1 MTERTKYTFN
11 KKAVDRIARAVRWVE
26 DFQMDEGDHTPTQ
39 GQNPAFET
47 PLGSPSDNDDGTDA
61 TVTVVTGI
69 ELTAQGLV
77 FKTRDVSSPYIEFT
91 GTTDSVINT
100 TQCEE

>member
-1 MTERTKYTFN
+1 MTDRTRYTFN
-11 KKAVDRIARAVRWVE
+11 KKAVDRIASAVRWVE
-26 DFQMDEGDHTPTQ
+26 DFQMDEGDNTVTT
-39 GQNPAFET
+39 GQNPAFEQ
-47 PLGSPSDNDDGTDA
+47 PLGNTSTDDCDDV

-69 ELTAQGLV
+69 QLTNQGLV

-91 GTTDSVINT
+91 GTTDNVINT

>member
-1 MTERTKYTFN
+1 MKDIYTFN
-11 KKAVDRIARAVRWVE
+11 KPAVDRIARTVRWVE
-26 DFQMDEGDHTPTQ
+26 DFQMDEGDNTVTN
-39 GQNPAFET
+39 GMNPAYET
-47 PLGSPSDNDDGTDA
+47 PLGDPSSDDDNDA

-69 ELTAQGLV
+69 ELTSEGLV

-100 TQCEE
+100 TQCEG

>member
-1 MTERTKYTFN
+1 MKDIYTFN
-11 KKAVDRIARAVRWVE
+11 KPAVDRIARTVRWVE
-26 DFQMDEGDHTPTQ
+26 DFQMDEGDNTVTS
-39 GQNPAFET
+39 GMNPAYET
-47 PLGSPSDNDDGTDA
+47 PLGDPSSDDGNDA

-69 ELTAQGLV
+69 ELTSEGLV

-100 TQCEE
+100 TQCEG